1 MKIKEL
7 VSELKKY
14 NPDAT
19 VNVVVNSTPKDFKI
33 CYGGSDGVSKN
44 NCEDVSFMVDCTE
57 ETAK

>member
-7 VSELKKY
+7 ISKLKKY

-33 CYGGSDGVSKN
+33 CFGSSEGVSKN
-44 NCEDVSFMVDCTE
+44 SCEDVSFMVDCTE